1 MTRHILLLV
10 ALLIALGSLLIAC
23 AQRARRI
30 ENLGLRNQGPQRPY
44 RINGHTYYP
53 LPSAMGFTETGYASW
68 YGPGFHGK
76 NTSSG
81 EIYNMH
87 ALTAAHKILPL
98 NTFVLVENL
107 NNGRRVIVRINDRGP
122 FVKNRIIDLSF
133 AAAKRLGIIG
143 PGTAKVRI
151 TALAEAGSHVGRHGT
166 DTGLSALRHGRFYVQ
181 VGSFLDPGNARG
193 LKRRLARIHKPV
205 VIVRQPIGGRI
216 FFRVLVF
223 AARDYNVA
231 KDVES
236 RFESMGFTDAFV
248 VAQ

>member
-1 MTRHILLLV
+1 MARYILLMVALSSLLV
-10 ALLIALGSLLIAC
+10 ACAQKAQRIGSLGTST
-23 AQRARRI
+23 RRH
-30 ENLGLRNQGPQRPY
+30 QRPY
-44 RINGHTYYP
+44 RVNGHTYYP
-53 LPSAMGFTETGYASW
+53 LPSAVGFTEIGYASW

-76 NTSSG
+76 STSSG

-107 NNGRRVIVRINDRGP
+107 NNGRQVVVRINDRGP

-133 AAAKRLGIIG
+133 AAARRLGILG

-151 TALAEAGSHVGRHGT
+151 TALGEATPRIGGLPGPGR
-166 DTGLSALRHGRFYVQ
+166 GLAGLRHGKFYVQ
-181 VGSFLDPGNARG
+181 VGSFLDPDNARG

-205 VIVRQPIGGRI
+205 VIVRQPIGNKI

-223 AARDYNVA
+223 AARDYDVA
-231 KDVES
+231 KSIES
-236 RFESMGFTDAFV
+236 RFESMGFTGAFV